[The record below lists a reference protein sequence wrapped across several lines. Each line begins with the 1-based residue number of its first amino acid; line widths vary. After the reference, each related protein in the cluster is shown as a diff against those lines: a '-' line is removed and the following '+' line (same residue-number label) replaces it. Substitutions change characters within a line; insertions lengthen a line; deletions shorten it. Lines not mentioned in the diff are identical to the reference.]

1 MNAKKQEVEA
11 AEEAYR
17 PSEVGFLAGLVS
29 KTATIQ
35 EKGAAF
41 ALSIRLPMREYF
53 IVKAL
58 AQRSGKSMN
67 MMFVHLCRV
76 GVEALYDELPAADAE
91 AIRQEAS
98 RLHWE
103 ARKQDTGSPNYE
115 SSTEGEAA

>member
-1 MNAKKQEVEA
+1 MNAKKQGHEE

-17 PSEVGFLAGLVS
+17 PTEVEFLAGLVS

-35 EKGAAF
+35 EKSAAF
-41 ALSIRLPMREYF
+41 AVSIRLPSHEYVT
-53 IVKAL
+53 VKAL
-58 AQRSGKSMN
+58 SQRSGKSVN
-67 MMFVHLCRV
+67 TMFVHLVRA
-76 GVEALYDELPAADAE
+76 GMEALYGELPAADGA
-91 AIRQEAS
+91 AIRSEAS